1 MDRPLAEAHNNTT
14 QSTPLHSF
22 DSFEPFTWAFMDSM
36 LDAGPTEQPSGPAM
50 AIPHAVTAAQLTP
63 FASTRTAT
71 EQPSNSSA
79 SSGNITRQVTQ
90 GRAPEPAL
98 GGSKRRTQSA
108 PSTLERKL
116 EVNRAAQKRF
126 RQRQKAGCH
135 AHFVHFVHCCNH
147 WLSTPTCCCSLVLP
161 HGTKP
166 VLQPAGQSQAS

>member
-1 MDRPLAEAHNNTT
+1 MDRPLADACENTT
-14 QSTPLHSF
+14 QSTLLHSF

-36 LDAGPTEQPSGPAM
+36 LDARPAEQPMGHAT
-50 AIPHAVTAAQLTP
+50 ATVHAHAVTAAQPTP
-63 FASTRTAT
+63 FASTHTAT

-79 SSGNITRQVTQ
+79 SSGNVTRQATHD
-90 GRAPEPAL
+90 RAPEPAL

-135 AHFVHFVHCCNH
+135 AHFVHFTHCSVTTGCLCQYAAGH
-147 WLSTPTCCCSLVLP
+147 WFCLTAW
-161 HGTKP
+161 
-166 VLQPAGQSQAS
+166 LQPAGQSQAN